1 MRRGRSA
8 SRFGNAFSQGAFLVT
23 VRPHVKVRE
32 RGSRAP
38 TMRDNAAITS
48 RLSATSAPSPVV
60 SGSLMQRKRL
70 KRSRFWSSQAARL
83 RSVSTPSRMLAGATV
98 KPAPTSWAASHAAF
112 FPTLSPA

>member
-48 RLSATSAPSPVV
+48 RLPATSAPSPVV

-70 KRSRFWSSQAARL
+70 KRSRFWSSQAAGL
-83 RSVSTPSRMLAGATV
+83 RSGSTPSRMLADATV